1 VAWTLLMRCW
11 VMERLRQGGGRG
23 LRVFAQ
29 TDATWQAKQEYQVTV
44 LNFVDAADLKLL
56 HQDCFLLGALGHVC
70 FHGLSCAS
78 KE

>member
-1 VAWTLLMRCW
+1 
-11 VMERLRQGGGRG
+11 MERLRQGG
-23 LRVFAQ
+23 
-29 TDATWQAKQEYQVTV
+29 ATWQAKQEYQVTV